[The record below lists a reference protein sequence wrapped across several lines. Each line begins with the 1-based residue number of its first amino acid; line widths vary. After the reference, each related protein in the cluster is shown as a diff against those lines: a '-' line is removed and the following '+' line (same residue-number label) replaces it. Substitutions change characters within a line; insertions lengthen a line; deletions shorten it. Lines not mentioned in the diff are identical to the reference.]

1 MKYRLVILCL
11 IFSIISCCFFI
22 GCDEEATTTNGS
34 TQVIVNNN
42 INSVN
47 HRGYCSIAPEN
58 TLSAYR
64 LSKEKGFTAV
74 ECDVSFTKDG
84 VPVLLHDATI
94 DRTCASGQTGNIAD
108 LTYAEVSTYDFSYD
122 KPAYAGEKIPTLD
135 EFLALCR
142 NIGLHPYI
150 ELKSYE
156 TTAEQAKQVV
166 DKVIRNGMKGK
177 VSYISFSST
186 LLASVVEKDPTAR
199 VGYLVNGFGSA
210 QIAVVE
216 SLKTANNQVFLD
228 CNYGYMTTTTNLDDN
243 LESTIL
249 RCIEYDV
256 ALEVWT
262 INDKEAIK
270 NMDPYI
276 SGVTSDTVVAGNV
289 LYDASK

>member
-1 MKYRLVILCL
+1 M
-11 IFSIISCCFFI
+11 
-22 GCDEEATTTNGS
+22 GCDKEETNS
-34 TQVIVNNN
+34 NNTTQVMVNTN

-47 HRGYCSIAPEN
+47 HRGYCSVAPEN

-84 VPVLLHDATI
+84 VPVLLHDSTI
-94 DRTCASGQTGNIAD
+94 DRTCASGQTGNITD

-122 KPAYAGEKIPTLD
+122 KPTYAGEKIPTLD
-135 EFLALCR
+135 EFLVLCR

-150 ELKSYE
+150 ELKSYG
-156 TTAEQAKQVV
+156 TTVDQAQQIV

-177 VSYISFSST
+177 VSYISFNPN
-186 LLASVVEKDPTAR
+186 LLVAIVEKDPTAR

-210 QIAVVE
+210 QITIVQR
-216 SLKTANNQVFLD
+216 LQTGKNQVFLD
-228 CNYGYMTTTTNLDDN
+228 CNYGYLVTTTNTDDN
-243 LESTIL
+243 LEATIL

-262 INDKEAIK
+262 VNDAETVK

-289 LYDASK
+289 LYNASK